1 MFYRAASGNEPV
13 REWLKTLDVADR
25 KIVGQD
31 IAIAEFGWPVGMPVC
46 RPLGNGLYEI
56 RSDLASHRI
65 ARVIFVRCRAEHGAA
80 AWFHQEDAE
89 DIEVRIGPGADAKEG
104 DGIMTKKKKTGRV
117 GSSFSDYLKDEGS
130 YEETSAVAVKKV
142 LAWQLEQAMR
152 KEGLNKNEM
161 AKRMRTSRSQLDR
174 ILDPGNAKIQLDTVF
189 KAAHVLGRGV
199 KLELV

>member
-1 MFYRAASGNEPV
+1 
-13 REWLKTLDVADR
+13 
-25 KIVGQD
+25 
-31 IAIAEFGWPVGMPVC
+31 
-46 RPLGNGLYEI
+46 
-56 RSDLASHRI
+56 
-65 ARVIFVRCRAEHGAA
+65 
-80 AWFHQEDAE
+80 
-89 DIEVRIGPGADAKEG
+89 
-104 DGIMTKKKKTGRV
+104 MTKKKKAGRV

-161 AKRMRTSRSQLDR
+161 ARRMRTSRSQLDR
-174 ILDPGNAKIQLDTVF
+174 ILDPGNAKIQLDTVL